1 MNTLLSP
8 HAHCTRMTQQM
19 KHQTITTRMTL
30 LLCIMMS
37 RYTPN
42 TNLKAAVQT
51 HPSQTHTAIP
61 HFVLLEKWQVK
72 PEGLCS
78 VRPSHVAQ
86 PGASVAQKFLLNPSS
101 TQFSGSHKLT
111 HCFSIV
117 CFMPHLHVCIYCFT
131 IIRKSK
137 GEKKGEKHID
147 RQKRSRPPEMSLGF
161 TLQAYPRALCL
172 TKVWR
177 INTCHNV
184 KPKPALFLQFPT
196 WIVQSKCDL
205 KMLNYTWSSY
215 CAAKC
220 SATSTTTWKTTN
232 NNQYFSKLITIQL
245 KIHFTKSKLLPRDTI
260 IGCYLLSIYW
270 I

>member
-1 MNTLLSP
+1 MSVEIRINTISIFNPWIKLYPIVNTLLSP

-111 HCFSIV
+111 HSVSPLFV
-117 CFMPHLHVCIYCFT
+117 
-131 IIRKSK
+131 
-137 GEKKGEKHID
+137 
-147 RQKRSRPPEMSLGF
+147 
-161 TLQAYPRALCL
+161 LCL
-172 TKVWR
+172 ICMFAYTV
-177 INTCHNV
+177 
-184 KPKPALFLQFPT
+184 LQ
-196 WIVQSKCDL
+196 
-205 KMLNYTWSSY
+205 
-215 CAAKC
+215 
-220 SATSTTTWKTTN
+220 
-232 NNQYFSKLITIQL
+232 
-245 KIHFTKSKLLPRDTI
+245 
-260 IGCYLLSIYW
+260 
-270 I
+270 